1 MELQL
6 AVSKDGEWAYTQLRW
21 YVHGGNAGLN
31 VRSKGE
37 MMRWRWPYGLLFLA
51 LLLAPAVAEPR
62 EAAPQFTASTLQGET
77 FTNDSLRGHVALLQF
92 WTTWCPYCRRE
103 QPILD
108 NITRDFSGQGLVV
121 LAVNVGESGDTV
133 EKYLEEHARK
143 CRIVLTQDTNL
154 VAEFHPTAFP
164 LYVLI
169 DREGNIAGTEEGAG
183 GDLGIRDLLNR
194 AGLGGSSVKTSHSSD
209 QRPSLPRTPYTVTPK
224 LLEIPKG
231 QSAPPPKSLPPTVF
245 VLSNGERLETH
256 HYTIIAGSLHIT
268 AQGSDRTIPL
278 SALDLKATV
287 SANHERGIDLKLPT
301 HPGEI
306 SFGF

>member
-1 MELQL
+1 
-6 AVSKDGEWAYTQLRW
+6 
-21 YVHGGNAGLN
+21 
-31 VRSKGE
+31 
-37 MMRWRWPYGLLFLA
+37 MMGWRWPHGLLLLA
-51 LLLAPAVAEPR
+51 LLSAPTVAEPR

-108 NITRDFSGQGLVV
+108 NIARDFSGQGLVV
-121 LAVNVGESGDTV
+121 LAVNVRESGDTV

-143 CRIVLTQDTNL
+143 CRIVLTKDTNL
-154 VAEFHPTAFP
+154 VADFHPTTFP
-164 LYVLI
+164 FYVLI

-194 AGLGGSSVKTSHSSD
+194 AGLGGSSVKASHNSD
-209 QRPSLPRTPYTVTPK
+209 QRSSLPRNSYTSTPK

-231 QSAPPPKSLPPTVF
+231 QSAPPPKSLPPTMF

-268 AQGSDRTIPL
+268 LEGNERTIPL
-278 SALDLKATV
+278 DALDLKATLA
-287 SANHERGIDLKLPT
+287 ANHERGIDLKLPT
-301 HPGEI
+301 RPGEI
-306 SFGF
+306 SLGF